1 MKNPKLYALHHS
13 TRRNVN
19 RGAFVSNSYLH
30 GTLEEENGF
39 DLFNANA
46 EAFSFFFKSDRLMLI
61 PIILSNGK
69 TKTVLAFVGEDED
82 GFNKNQVIVLNV
94 DDLEG
99 LEYIYE
105 NFKLMP
111 SFPNN
116 SKQKELEELC
126 PEMVKK
132 IKEYSEKMEDRN
144 NLKRREEIFATAER
158 YRAADAAR
166 EKMKR
171 ILEKRGLK

>member
-1 MKNPKLYALHHS
+1 MRNPKLYALHHS

-46 EAFSFFFKSDRLMLI
+46 DAFSLFYKSDRLMLV
-61 PIILSNGK
+61 PIILSDGK
-69 TKTVLAFVGEDED
+69 TKTVLVFAGESED

-94 DDLEG
+94 DDLES

-105 NFKLMP
+105 NFKVMP
-111 SFPNN
+111 SFLNN
-116 SKQKELEELC
+116 SGWRELEDLC
-126 PEMVKK
+126 PEMAEKIIEYFKK
-132 IKEYSEKMEDRN
+132 M
-144 NLKRREEIFATAER
+144 
-158 YRAADAAR
+158 RARDA
-166 EKMKR
+166 
-171 ILEKRGLK
+171 L

>member
-13 TRRNVN
+13 TRRNVK

-46 EAFSFFFKSDRLMLI
+46 DAFSLFYKFDRLMLV

-69 TKTVLAFVGEDED
+69 TKTVLAFVGESED
-82 GFNKNQVIVLNV
+82 GFKKNQVIVLNV
-94 DDLEG
+94 DDLES

-105 NFKLMP
+105 NFKVMP
-111 SFPNN
+111 SFLN
-116 SKQKELEELC
+116 SSGRRELEELC
-126 PEMVKK
+126 PEMAEK
-132 IKEYSEKMEDRN
+132 IKEYSEKMEDRAS
-144 NLKRREEIFATAER
+144 LKRREEILATAER
-158 YRAADAAR
+158 YKAADAAR

-171 ILEKRGLK
+171 ILQEKGLK